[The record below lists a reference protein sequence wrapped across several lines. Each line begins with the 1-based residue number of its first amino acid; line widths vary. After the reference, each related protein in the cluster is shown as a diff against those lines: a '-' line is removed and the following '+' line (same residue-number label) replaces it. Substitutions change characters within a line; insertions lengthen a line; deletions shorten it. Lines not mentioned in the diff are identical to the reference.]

1 MKTIDSMAR
10 SLALPTSRRSSFVT
24 IGGSVLAAIA
34 GLTADAA
41 GKKKRRKDKKKD
53 DKKCK
58 RQIDQ
63 CNGYFVPLCEEEGA
77 PEDCTESIAECCGF
91 LGNCQAEEFI
101 DCLMTLMRP
110 PEPEDAIR

>member
-1 MKTIDSMAR
+1 VKTIDGMAR
-10 SLALPTSRRSSFVT
+10 NLARPTSRRSSLFT
-24 IGGSVLAAIA
+24 IGGSGLAAIA
-34 GLTADAA
+34 SLSADAA
-41 GKKKRRKDKKKD
+41 GKKKRKKDKKKD

-58 RQIDQ
+58 RQVDQ
-63 CNGYFVPLCEEEGA
+63 CNGYFVPLCEVEGA
-77 PEDCTESIAECCGF
+77 PEECTESIAECCAS